1 MKDQLFEFDPGTLT
15 SKAPMPTDFRH
26 LLGWSEKIERY
37 LTIHTHEEMI
47 NIDEQLSQTLNLQ
60 VSNIISRVIAQVIGL
75 TDLGWRTIEATTE
88 GALKV
93 AIDGLLS
100 DTRTLKYAP
109 FRSNSTDP
117 IEIVGATL
125 GQKIHVVNLMF
136 TVDDAVAVVLL
147 SGADPISGEMD
158 FGDTGEPKGAMIPL
172 GLGPIVCRTGEAFN
186 IDLDAAVYISGFCT
200 YYKQLA

>member
-1 MKDQLFEFDPGTLT
+1 MQDLFYSFDPGTST
-15 SKAPMPTDFRH
+15 TRAPMPTDFRH
-26 LLGWSEKIERY
+26 LLGWAEKLERF

-47 NIDEQLSQTLNLQ
+47 NINEQLNQTLNLQ
-60 VSNIISRVIAQVIGL
+60 VSNIISRVIAQLIGL
-75 TDLGWRTIEATTE
+75 TDLGWRTIKATPE

-109 FRSNSTDP
+109 FRSNSIDP
-117 IEIVGATL
+117 IEIVGATA
-125 GQKIHVVNLMF
+125 GQKIHVVNLVF
-136 TVDDAVAVVLL
+136 TVTGAVAVILY
-147 SGADPISGEMD
+147 SGTDPISGAMD
-158 FGDTGEPKGAMIPL
+158 FGDTGEPKGAVIPL

>member
-1 MKDQLFEFDPGTLT
+1 MQDLLYSFNAGTRA

-26 LLGWSEKIERY
+26 LLGFVTKDERFI
-37 LTIHTHEEMI
+37 TIHTHEELI
-47 NIDEQLSQTLNLQ
+47 DIDEQLNQTLNLQ
-60 VSNIISRVIAQVIGL
+60 VSNIISRVIAQLIGL
-75 TDLGWRTIEATTE
+75 TDLGWRVIEATNE

-100 DTRTLKYAP
+100 DTRTLKYVP

-117 IEIVGATL
+117 IEIVGATA
-125 GQKIHVVNLMF
+125 GQKIHVVNLVF
-136 TVDDAVAVVLL
+136 TVTGAVSVILY
-147 SGADPISGEMD
+147 SGTDPISGAMD
-158 FGDTGEPKGAMIPL
+158 FGDTGEPKGAVIPL

-186 IDLDAAVYISGFCT
+186 IDLDAAEYISGFCT